1 MGIYRSWIVWV
12 VLGVGVLVFLFLVPM
27 QCRIIGA
34 GERGVVLTWGKVE
47 DRIWDEGI
55 HFKRPISQQ
64 VKKINV
70 KVLKVEVE
78 IGAAS
83 KDLQEVSATI
93 ALNYHLDPLA
103 VNSLYQRVGRQYE
116 MVIILP
122 AVQEVTK
129 ATTAKFTAEELIT
142 KRQEVK
148 DDIKEALTARLSAF
162 SISVDEFAIVNF
174 NFSDQFNAAI
184 EAKQTAAQNAIKAS
198 RDLDR
203 IRVEVEQT
211 VAQAEAQ
218 ARKQILEGQAEA
230 KVLELQR
237 AVLTKDLIQLRAI
250 EKWDG
255 KLPTYTGGAV
265 PFLDLL
271 GK

>member
-1 MGIYRSWIVWV
+1 MTRTWIVWV
-12 VLGVGVLVFLFLVPM
+12 LIGVGALVFLFLVPM

-47 DRIWDEGI
+47 DKIWDEGI
-55 HFKRPISQQ
+55 HFKRPVSQQ
-64 VKKINV
+64 VKKVNV
-70 KVLKVEVE
+70 KVLKAEVE

-83 KDLQEVSATI
+83 KDLQEVSAVI
-93 ALNYHLDPLA
+93 ALNYHLDPLQ
-103 VNSLYQRVGRQYE
+103 VNRLYQRVGRQYE
-116 MVIILP
+116 AVIVLP
-122 AVQEVTK
+122 AIQEVTK

-142 KRQEVK
+142 RRQDVK
-148 DDIKEALTARLSAF
+148 EDIKEALTAR
-162 SISVDEFAIVNF
+162 ISTFNIMVDEFAIVNF

-203 IRVEVEQT
+203 IRVEAEQK
-211 VAQAEAQ
+211 VVQAEASKKAQILEAEAQ
-218 ARKQILEGQAEA
+218 ARS
-230 KVLELQR
+230 LELQR
-237 AVLTKDLIQLRAI
+237 SVLTKDLIQLRTI
-250 EKWDG
+250 EKWNG
-255 KLPTYTGGAV
+255 QMPTYTGGPM